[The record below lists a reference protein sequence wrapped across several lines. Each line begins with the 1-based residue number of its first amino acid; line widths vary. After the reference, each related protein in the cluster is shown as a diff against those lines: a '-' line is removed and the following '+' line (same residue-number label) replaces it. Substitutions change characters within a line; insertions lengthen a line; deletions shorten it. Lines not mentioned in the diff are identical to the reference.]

1 MYSNV
6 IQACK
11 VVTIKDAYPVLLFK
25 VQTKIIHTWFL
36 CQTTYCSCS
45 NRARHRDERL
55 KVHIIFFRIC
65 CFSIDLDNFVYV
77 SLGPIQVHKF
87 FFALNS
93 KTQVEFFFWSKQV
106 FFGQCWSKQVEL
118 YVWDLYYMSLKYISA
133 QHKFESKQ
141 NEKVIR
147 PKKNEEVTLG

>member
-11 VVTIKDAYPVLLFK
+11 VVTIKDPVLLYK

-93 KTQVEFFFWSKQV
+93 KTQVEFFLVKTSVFWSMLVKTS
-106 FFGQCWSKQVEL
+106 W
-118 YVWDLYYMSLKYISA
+118 
-133 QHKFESKQ
+133 
-141 NEKVIR
+141 VIR
-147 PKKNEEVTLG
+147 LGSVLYEPKIYFGPTQIWI